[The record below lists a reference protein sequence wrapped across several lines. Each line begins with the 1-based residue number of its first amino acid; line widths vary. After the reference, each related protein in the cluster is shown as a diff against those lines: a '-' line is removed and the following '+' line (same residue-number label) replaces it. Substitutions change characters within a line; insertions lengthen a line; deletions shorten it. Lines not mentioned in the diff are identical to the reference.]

1 MFTNTHTYT
10 HTASWDPA
18 TVLHAVCNHPTGMV
32 HTVQGD
38 PPPMWGPQSDA
49 IGAAVVTLL
58 QRDPRKFDQVAGRLH
73 GRQLPGSLRAYM
85 WADVLLKAERKR
97 MKEV

>member
-1 MFTNTHTYT
+1 MNMVKHQTSHKYDILEITKKKRKRHGSVFSKSMFTNTHTYT

-58 QRDPRKFDQVAGRLH
+58 QRDPRKFDQVL
-73 GRQLPGSLRAYM
+73 
-85 WADVLLKAERKR
+85 
-97 MKEV
+97 